1 MTLPVQVFSGL
12 FWNDS
17 GTLYVKDE
25 GAGKVDVT
33 KIFQS
38 FLGREVQVTAHHLP
52 NRARPYA
59 PGVGSCFAGSQ
70 CKVGHQF
77 RPHYLWDFQAKGVL
91 EANSEGVWGI
101 GGRLLDEKMLVGH
114 ECRLVL
120 VAALPEGDSD
130 GNLDSLQQ
138 EAEGISEI
146 LQALQ
151 DIVEQNS

>member
-12 FWNDS
+12 FWEDS

-25 GAGKVDVT
+25 SAGKVDVT
-33 KIFQS
+33 QILRS

-59 PGVGSCFAGSQ
+59 PGVGSCFAGSR
-70 CKVGHQF
+70 CEVGHPF
-77 RPHYLWDFQAKGVL
+77 RPYYLWDFQATGVL
-91 EANSEGVWGI
+91 ESNSEEVWSI
-101 GGRLLDEKMLVGH
+101 GGRPFEEKMLVGH

-120 VAALPEGDSD
+120 AAKLPEGDSD
-130 GNLDSLQQ
+130 GNLGSLQQ
-138 EAEGISEI
+138 EAAGISEI

-151 DIVEQNS
+151 EIVEHNS